1 MNAPANR
8 AASDRGPVQLALD
21 ADPVDDGRPMLFRL
35 CAANIAPVM
44 DAAAIVLVVRL
55 TVLPDTTV
63 EVILSPDEADLLGR
77 DLRANARYLASR
89 DPSID
94 TSRWDRR

>member
-1 MNAPANR
+1 MNAPADR

-21 ADPVDDGRPMLFRL
+21 ADPADDGRPQLFRL
-35 CAANIAPVM
+35 CAANIASVM

-94 TSRWDRR
+94 TSRWGRR

>member
-1 MNAPANR
+1 MNAPQRVSAGLG
-8 AASDRGPVQLALD
+8 DV
-21 ADPVDDGRPMLFRL
+21 PVDRVTRL

-44 DAAAIVLVVRL
+44 DAAAVVLVVRL
-55 TVLPDTTV
+55 TIGPNRTIEVL
-63 EVILSPDEADLLGR
+63 LSPDEADLLGR

-94 TSRWDRR
+94 TRIWERR

>member
-1 MNAPANR
+1 MS
-8 AASDRGPVQLALD
+8 AAVRPEPGQLPFD
-21 ADPVDDGRPMLFRL
+21 ADPVDDGRPLLFRL
-35 CAANIAPVM
+35 CAANVAPVM
-44 DAAAIVLVVRL
+44 DAAAVLLVFRL

-77 DLRANARYLASR
+77 DLRANARYLASC

-94 TSRWDRR
+94 TSVWDRR

>member
-1 MNAPANR
+1 MS
-8 AASDRGPVQLALD
+8 AASDREPRQLALD
-21 ADPVDDGRPMLFRL
+21 AQETDDGRPLLFRL
-35 CAANIAPVM
+35 CAANVAPVM
-44 DAAAIVLVVRL
+44 DAAAIVLVFRL

-77 DLRANARYLASR
+77 DLRASARYLASR